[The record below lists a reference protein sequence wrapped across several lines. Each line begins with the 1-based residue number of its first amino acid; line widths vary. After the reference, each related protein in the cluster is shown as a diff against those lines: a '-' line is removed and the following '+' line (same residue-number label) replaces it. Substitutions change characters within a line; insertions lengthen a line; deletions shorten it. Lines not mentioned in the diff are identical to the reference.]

1 MLGKYW
7 GLLKKINTNQK
18 LKEIQIKMQKIIR
31 NEFEFDSIEVVNNHS
46 IFAMEFSFKKNKK
59 SSFHC
64 HY

>member
-18 LKEIQIKMQKIIR
+18 LKEIQIKMQKIIT

-46 IFAMEFSFKKNKK
+46 IFAMEFSF
-59 SSFHC
+59 
-64 HY
+64 